1 MSRCK
6 KKRSYERYFQTHPFP
21 LNKRIMGGK
30 KKSKPANNAPQ
41 ANSDDEWDDSG
52 SKKPS
57 KKQLDQEAKK
67 QEQALKKKEKEM
79 LLAAEEAS
87 MPSKKGGKTKSHK
100 SASLDDALNQ
110 FGDSSKK
117 GHIDAEGLDD
127 ALSALTLLKKN
138 AVGDHEIDRHPERR
152 FKAALSDYTQT
163 RLPQIRKEN
172 PGLRKQQMEQLIY
185 KEFEKHPDNPF
196 NKETNLSYNATG
208 QDVSDLK
215 NSIKDK
221 RSKKFER

>member
-1 MSRCK
+1 
-6 KKRSYERYFQTHPFP
+6 
-21 LNKRIMGGK
+21 MGGK

-41 ANSDDEWDDSG
+41 ENSDDDWDDSG
-52 SKKPS
+52 SKKQS
-57 KKQLDQEAKK
+57 KKQLEQEAKK
-67 QEQALKKKEKEM
+67 QEQALKKKEREM

-87 MPSKKGGKTKSHK
+87 IPSKKGGKTKSHK
-100 SASLDDALNQ
+100 APSLDDALNQ
-110 FGDSSKK
+110 FGGNSKK

-152 FKAALSDYTQT
+152 FKSALSDYTQM
-163 RLPQIRKEN
+163 RLPELRKEH

-196 NKETNLSYNATG
+196 NKETNVDFNAST
-208 QDVSDLK
+208 QDVSELK